1 MRSLAGI
8 GLAALLATTA
18 VGCAGNP
25 EVAGTPS
32 TTPPQG
38 SASSGQKS
46 PVAAAAPSPV
56 PVGHT
61 LSLTGINAGE
71 KLDVT
76 VVKVVDPARGT
87 ALSSPPPGKRLVAV
101 RFRLHNT
108 GSTTYNDSPANG
120 AKVVDTEGQGFDSA
134 IADTTSAGA
143 NFPATTT
150 VSPGGKALG
159 FIVFEVPAGSKLA
172 LVQFA
177 LDSGFSTDVG
187 QWKVH

>member
-8 GLAALLATTA
+8 GLAALLVTTA

-25 EVAGTPS
+25 EAAGTPS
-32 TTPPQG
+32 STPPQG
-38 SASSGQKS
+38 SASSGPKS
-46 PVAAAAPSPV
+46 PIAAASHSPV

-76 VVKVVDPARGT
+76 VVKVVDPAHGT
-87 ALSSPPPGKRLVAV
+87 DLSSPPPGKRLVAV
-101 RFRLHNT
+101 QFRLHNT

-120 AKVVDTEGQGFDSA
+120 AKVVDTQGQGFDSA
-134 IADTTSAGA
+134 ITDTTSAGP

-150 VSPGGKALG
+150 ISPGGKALG
-159 FIVFEVPAGSKLA
+159 FIVFEVPAGSKVA
-172 LVQFA
+172 MVQFA
-177 LDSGFSTDVG
+177 LDSGFSTDVA